1 MTLTPAQL
9 DRARGAV
16 LASAVGDA
24 LGSQYEFGPPL
35 SDETPVMFG
44 VGVFGHGVGEWTDDT
59 SMAMPILQA
68 IAAGDSLNEADTLA
82 RVVVAWREWARDAK
96 DVGAQT
102 RTVLSALQGDVTE
115 SRARE
120 AARNV
125 HERSGRSGGNGALMR
140 TGPLPL
146 GYLGHGRQAALV
158 DAATRVAQLTHW
170 EDDNIDACVLWC
182 LSIRHA
188 IVTGE
193 LDVLGQL
200 DAVQSDRR
208 ERWRRFIEAALAP
221 GAHPR
226 DFSEQN
232 GWVVR
237 AFQGALA
244 AVAGATSAV
253 DALERAVRGGNDTDT
268 VAAIAGSLAGA
279 VAGAD
284 ALPGSL
290 VERIHGWP
298 SLGAADLVTLSDC
311 AARNAAGTPPA
322 E

>member
-1 MTLTPAQL
+1 MTLSPAQL

-24 LGSQYEFGPPL
+24 LGSQYEFGPQL
-35 SDETPVMFG
+35 SDETPLAFG
-44 VGVFGHGVGEWTDDT
+44 VGIFGHGVGEWTDDT

-68 IAAGDSLNEADTLA
+68 LAAGESLNDADVLDQ
-82 RVVVAWREWARDAK
+82 VVVAWREWARDAK

-102 RTVLSALQGDVTE
+102 RTVLSALEGDVTE

-125 HERSGRSGGNGALMR
+125 HERAGRSGGNGALMR
-140 TGPLPL
+140 TGPLAL
-146 GYLGHGRQAALV
+146 GYLADGQEVALA

-170 EDDNIDACVLWC
+170 EGDNVDACVLWC

-188 IVTGE
+188 LLTGE

-200 DAVQSDRR
+200 DALPSERR
-208 ERWRRFIEAALAP
+208 ERWRRFIGEALAP

-244 AVAGATSAV
+244 ALAGATSVV

-279 VAGAD
+279 VFGAD
-284 ALPGSL
+284 ALPIVL
-290 VERIHGWP
+290 IDQVHGWP
-298 SLGAADLVTLSDC
+298 ELQASDLIVLSDRAVGAADS
-311 AARNAAGTPPA
+311 AR
-322 E
+322 